1 MASLE
6 KNHPAPITVD
16 LVSPAVDVN
25 APLDDRD
32 ITLVQQTFARVAM
45 LGSNTVG
52 RVVFMNIFEIAPGAK
67 DLFPFVKTDPNPWG
81 PGSRLESHVT
91 KVVDTLATA
100 ISLLRDLPTLVPVL
114 KGLGLKHVGYGVIP
128 AHYDIVGQAVIASLG
143 TALGDKFT
151 DPVKNAYL
159 KVWTIVKVTCCGDN
173 YK

>member
-1 MASLE
+1 MAVVG

-16 LVSPAVDVN
+16 LNSPAVDVS
-25 APLDDRD
+25 AALDDRD
-32 ITLVQQTFARVAM
+32 ITLVQETFARAAM
-45 LGSNTVG
+45 LGTSCVG
-52 RVVFMNIFEIAPGAK
+52 RVVFMNIFKIAPEAK

-81 PGSRLESHVT
+81 PGTRLEAHVI
-91 KVVDTLATA
+91 KVVETLATA

-114 KGLGLKHVGYGVIP
+114 QQLGLKHVGYGVLP
-128 AHYDIVGQAVIASLG
+128 VHYDIVGQAIIASLA

-159 KVWTIVKVTCCGDN
+159 KVWTIVKDTMCGDN